1 MGGDC
6 VHTDVVYGATV
17 IPLDENNLPLD
28 DEAERYVGEA
38 ENWKSRFYVHNRS
51 FAVRDP
57 DIQTS
62 LSNHIW
68 DLKDENIQFSLTW
81 QILEKS
87 KSFNPITL
95 QCHLCLSEATQIL
108 VNPNLATLNSRSET
122 YGFCRHRKKY
132 LLKHVKPLA
141 FKGGALTYRYKD

>member
-1 MGGDC
+1 MSKI
-6 VHTDVVYGATV
+6 TV
-17 IPLDENNLPLD
+17 TPLDQNNLPLD

-38 ENWKSRFYVHNRS
+38 ENWKSRFYTHNRS
-51 FAVRDP
+51 FTVRNP

-68 DLKDENIQFSLTW
+68 DLKDENIQFSITW
-81 QILEKS
+81 QVLEKS
-87 KSFNPITL
+87 KSFNPISL
-95 QCHLCLSEATQIL
+95 QCLLCLSEATQIL
-108 VNPNLATLNSRSET
+108 TKPNLATLNSRSET

-132 LLKHVKPLA
+132 LLKNVKPLA